1 MTDGSMNLTLERG
14 DRSVWDKPGLAESLA
29 GYDNERWMAAAI
41 GSALTLLGARRGGFG
56 GGLIATAG
64 TALAIRAAMG
74 RHDLATARH
83 LVERA
88 MADRG
93 WIGQDVVENASEESF
108 PASDAPAWTANS
120 GATIRR

>member
-83 LVERA
+83 LIERA
-88 MADRG
+88 MNERG
-93 WIGQDVVENASEESF
+93 WISQDVVGNASEESF

-120 GATIRR
+120 GATLRR